1 MDFGFTEEQKIVQE
15 TARRL
20 MEREIIPIADEYDK
34 NKILCDRQK
43 LKILLDKIA
52 PLGYLGNVIPE
63 KYGGAGLDFVTFG
76 ILMEELFRA
85 YASLGGIILIQT
97 ASREICELGTEEQK
111 RRFLPSLCSGEKIL
125 CSAITEPDVG
135 SDNANIGTLAR
146 KEGDFY
152 VVNGTKIWISN
163 GSISDIAIVV
173 VQTEKGT
180 GPKGLA
186 HLIID
191 RGQCPYSAR
200 ELSKLGLRSFPTS
213 ELVFENCRVP
223 KENLLVRPGEG
234 LKTLLRLYEAA
245 RATMAIGAVGM
256 AQAAIDA
263 AVRYGKE
270 RMQFGKPIGS
280 FQLIQQM
287 IADMLAETEAARLL
301 SYKAYYMI
309 DKKVRCDR
317 ETSMAKFYATEAAVR
332 VTSMAIQ
339 IHGAYGLSEEYPVER
354 YFRDARSFTIPDGT
368 TQIQKMIVARSVLG
382 LQAFKIK

>member
-1 MDFGFTEEQKIVQE
+1 MDFEFSSEQKMVQE

-20 MEREIIPIADEYDK
+20 MEREIVPLADEYDK
-34 NKILCDRQK
+34 TKALCDRLK
-43 LKILLDKIA
+43 LKVLLDKIA

-63 KYGGAGLDFVTFG
+63 EYGGAGLDFVTFG
-76 ILMEELFRA
+76 ILMEELSRA
-85 YASLGGIILIQT
+85 YASLGGIILIQS
-97 ASREICELGTEEQK
+97 ASREIYELGTEEQR

-125 CSAITEPDVG
+125 CTAITEPNVG
-135 SDNANIGTLAR
+135 SDNANIETLAR
-146 KEGDFY
+146 EDGDFY
-152 VVNGTKIWISN
+152 TVNGTKIWISN
-163 GSISDIAIVV
+163 GSISDVAIVV
-173 VQTEKGT
+173 VQTERGA

-186 HLIID
+186 HLIVD
-191 RGQCPYSAR
+191 RGQSPYSTR

-223 KENLLVRPGEG
+223 KENLLVPPGGG
-234 LKTLLRLYEAA
+234 LKNLLRLYEGA
-245 RATMAIGAVGM
+245 RAMMAIGAVGM

-263 AVRYGKE
+263 SIRYAKE
-270 RMQFGKPIGS
+270 RIQFGKPIGS

-301 SYKAYYMI
+301 AYKAFSMI
-309 DKKVRCDR
+309 DKGVRCDR
-317 ETSMAKFYATEAAVR
+317 ETSIAKFYATEAAVR

-368 TQIQKMIVARSVLG
+368 TQIQKLIVGRSALG
-382 LQAFKIK
+382 LQAFR